1 MVGLI
6 HNCMS
11 TDQARGGSNMISI
24 IGLRGMPEINP
35 RDDLGL
41 FIVRAAEE
49 QGVGIRRGDIVVV
62 TQKVVSKAEGRLV
75 TLDEVEPSDFAEEI
89 SRGTDRDPRHT
100 EAILRESSRII
111 KMRGGVLITETR
123 HGFVCANAGVDRSN
137 VEDGLLT
144 LLPLDPDKSARDIR
158 ERIIKLVGEEVAVI
172 ITDTW
177 GRPWRLGQVD
187 FAIGVAGM
195 SPFRDYRGETDPYG
209 YTLGVTNIS
218 VADELAA
225 AAELAKGK
233 LKGIPA
239 VIIRGYEH
247 DQGEGCAKDMVRPLA
262 EDLFR

>member
-1 MVGLI
+1 
-6 HNCMS
+6 
-11 TDQARGGSNMISI
+11 
-24 IGLRGMPEINP
+24 MPEV
-35 RDDLGL
+35 RAGDDLGL
-41 FIVRAAEE
+41 LITRAAEE
-49 QGVGIRRGDIVVV
+49 QGAGIRRGDVVVV

-75 TLDEVEPSDFAEEI
+75 SLDDIEPSDFAEEI

-111 KMRGGVLITETR
+111 QMRRGVLITETR
-123 HGFVCANAGVDRSN
+123 HGFVCANAGMDRSN
-137 VEDGLLT
+137 IEDGLLA
-144 LLPLDPDKSARDIR
+144 LLPLDPDNSARDIR
-158 ERIIKLVGEEVAVI
+158 ERIKELAGVEVAVI
-172 ITDTW
+172 VTDTW

-209 YTLGVTNIS
+209 YTLGVTNIA

-239 VIIRGYEH
+239 VIIRGYEY
-247 DQGEGCAKDMVRPLA
+247 DPGEGCAKDMVRPLV

>member
-1 MVGLI
+1 MNFDWV
-6 HNCMS
+6 
-11 TDQARGGSNMISI
+11 REKSNMISI
-24 IGLRGMPEINP
+24 IGLRGIHEIRP
-35 RDDLGL
+35 GDDLGFL
-41 FIVRAAEE
+41 ILRAAEE
-49 QGVGIRRGDIVVV
+49 QGIGIRQGDIIVV
-62 TQKVVSKAEGRLV
+62 TQKVVSKTEGRLV
-75 TLDEVEPSDFAEEI
+75 NLDEIEPSDFAEEI

-111 KMRGGVLITETR
+111 KMREGILITETR

-137 VEDGLLT
+137 IEEGLIA
-144 LLPLDPDKSARDIR
+144 LLPLDPDKSALRIH
-158 ERIIKLVGEEVAVI
+158 ERIKELSGEMVAVI

-209 YTLGVTNIS
+209 YLLGVTNIA
-218 VADELAA
+218 VADELSA

-233 LKGIPA
+233 LKGIPV
-239 VIIRGYEH
+239 VIIRGYEYEP
-247 DQGEGCAKDMVRPLA
+247 GEGYAKDMLRPLA

>member
-1 MVGLI
+1 
-6 HNCMS
+6 MS
-11 TDQARGGSNMISI
+11 ADHASGGSSTISI
-24 IGLRGMPEINP
+24 IGLKGMPEI
-35 RDDLGL
+35 RAGDDLGL
-41 FIVRAAEE
+41 LIVRAAEE

-62 TQKVVSKAEGRLV
+62 TQKVVSKVEGRLV
-75 TLDEVEPSDFAEEI
+75 SLDDFEPSDFAEEI
-89 SRGTDRDPRHT
+89 SRGTNRDPRHT

-137 VEDGLLT
+137 VEEGFLC
-144 LLPLDPDKSARDIR
+144 LLPMDPDKSARDIR
-158 ERIIKLVGEEVAVI
+158 DRVKGLTGRDVGVI

-195 SPFRDYRGETDPYG
+195 SPFRDYRGMTDPFG
-209 YTLGVTNIS
+209 YELGVTNIA
-218 VADELAA
+218 VADELAS

-233 LKGIPA
+233 LSGIPV
-239 VIIRGYEH
+239 VIIRGYEFEE
-247 DQGEGCAKDMVRPLA
+247 GEGGAKEMIRPLE

>member
-1 MVGLI
+1 
-6 HNCMS
+6 MS
-11 TDQARGGSNMISI
+11 ADHASGGSSTISI
-24 IGLRGMPEINP
+24 IGLKGMPEI
-35 RDDLGL
+35 RAGDDLGL
-41 FIVRAAEE
+41 LIVRAAEE

-62 TQKVVSKAEGRLV
+62 TQKVVSKVEGRLV
-75 TLDEVEPSDFAEEI
+75 SLDDFEPSDFAEEI
-89 SRGTDRDPRHT
+89 SRGTNRDPRHT

-137 VEDGLLT
+137 IEDELLA
-144 LLPLDPDKSARDIR
+144 LLPLDPDKSARGIR
-158 ERIIKLVGEEVAVI
+158 ERIKELSGVEVAVI

-209 YTLGVTNIS
+209 YTLGVTNIAL
-218 VADELAA
+218 ADELAA

-239 VIIRGYEH
+239 VIIRGYEY
-247 DQGEGCAKDMVRPLA
+247 DAGEGCAKDMVRPLA

>member
-1 MVGLI
+1 
-6 HNCMS
+6 MS
-11 TDQARGGSNMISI
+11 ADHASGGSSTISI
-24 IGLRGMPEINP
+24 IGLKGMPEI
-35 RDDLGL
+35 RAGDDLGL
-41 FIVRAAEE
+41 LIVRAAEE

-62 TQKVVSKAEGRLV
+62 TQKGVSKGEGRLV
-75 TLDEVEPSDFAEEI
+75 SLDDFEPSDFAEEI

-137 VEDGLLT
+137 IEDELLA
-144 LLPLDPDKSARDIR
+144 LLPLDPDKSARGIR
-158 ERIIKLVGEEVAVI
+158 ERIKELSGVEVAVI

-209 YTLGVTNIS
+209 YTLGVTNIAL
-218 VADELAA
+218 ADELAA

-239 VIIRGYEH
+239 VIIRGYEY
-247 DQGEGCAKDMVRPLA
+247 DAGEGCAKDMVRPLA

>member
-1 MVGLI
+1 
-6 HNCMS
+6 MS
-11 TDQARGGSNMISI
+11 ADHASGGSSTISI
-24 IGLRGMPEINP
+24 IGLKGMPEI
-35 RDDLGL
+35 RAGDDLGL
-41 FIVRAAEE
+41 LIVRAAEE

-62 TQKVVSKAEGRLV
+62 TQKGVSKVEGRLV
-75 TLDEVEPSDFAEEI
+75 SLDDFEPSDFAEEI
-89 SRGTDRDPRHT
+89 SRGTNRDPRHT

-111 KMRGGVLITETR
+111 KMRGGVLVTETR

-137 VEDGLLT
+137 VEDGLLA
-144 LLPLDPDKSARDIR
+144 LLPLDPDKSARGIR
-158 ERIIKLVGEEVAVI
+158 ERIKELSGVEVAVI

-209 YTLGVTNIS
+209 YTLGVTNIAL
-218 VADELAA
+218 ADELAA

-239 VIIRGYEH
+239 VIIRGYEY
-247 DQGEGCAKDMVRPLA
+247 DAGEGCAKDMVRPLA